1 VIRERWLR
9 LLIGIGFFAGVIV
22 VARHFSEEQAFVRL
36 ARQANPWWFL
46 VAFLLQVGT
55 YSTQGEIWRRVGGAD
70 GHHLSAWGAYKL
82 ALMKLFVDQALPSGG
97 FSGSLIVGRVLD
109 HHAFRRATIFAA
121 AVINTTSFFFAYVI
135 SLGVAL
141 TVLFLS
147 GLATPLMIILSSV
160 FMAFSAAVA
169 IGLLILTGR
178 DAAARLG
185 GVGRFFLVRS
195 SLNATRDADVG
206 IVHNPRIQAEATL
219 FQFMTFLLDGL
230 TLWALVRS
238 LGVAVSPG
246 HAFASFMIA
255 NLVRTAGVVPG
266 GLGTFE
272 ATAVLMLRMEDI
284 SVAAALSATV
294 LFRVIT
300 FLLPMAPGLWF
311 SRHLL
316 RHRPAHQPVPHRS
329 RA

>member
-9 LLIGIGFFAGVIV
+9 LVIGIGFFAGVIV

-36 ARQANPWWFL
+36 ARQSNPYWFL
-46 VAFLLQVGT
+46 VALLLQVGT
-55 YSTQGEIWRRVGGAD
+55 YSTQGEIWRKVGEAA
-70 GHHLSAWGAYKL
+70 GHRLSAWSVYKL
-82 ALMKLFVDQALPSGG
+82 SLMKLFVDQALPSGG

-121 AVINTTSFFFAYVI
+121 AVINTTSFFFAYVL
-135 SLGVAL
+135 SLGIAL

-147 GLATPLMIILSSV
+147 GRATPLMIILSSV
-160 FMAFSAAVA
+160 FMIFSATVA
-169 IGLLILTGR
+169 LGMLKLAGK
-178 DAAARLG
+178 DAAAKLG

-195 SLNATRDADVG
+195 SLNATRDADLN
-206 IVHNPRIQAEATL
+206 IVHSPRLQAEATL

-238 LGVAVSPG
+238 LGVAVSPE

-255 NLVRTAGVVPG
+255 NLVRTAGIVPG

-284 SVAAALSATV
+284 SVAAALSATI

-316 RHRPAHQPVPHRS
+316 RHTPAHQPRS
-329 RA
+329 A

>member
-1 VIRERWLR
+1 M
-9 LLIGIGFFAGVIV
+9 
-22 VARHFSEEQAFVRL
+22 RL
-36 ARQANPWWFL
+36 ARQANPYWFL
-46 VAFLLQVGT
+46 MALLLQVGT
-55 YSTQGEIWRRVGGAD
+55 YSTQGAIWRKVGD
-70 GHHLSAWGAYKL
+70 VDHHHLSAWSAYKL
-82 ALMKLFVDQALPSGG
+82 ALMKLFVDQSLPSAG

-109 HHAFRRATIFAA
+109 HHAFRHATIFAA

-135 SLGVAL
+135 SLAVAL
-141 TVLFLS
+141 AILFLS
-147 GLATPLMIILSSV
+147 GLATPLMIILSLL
-160 FMAFSAAVA
+160 FMVFSAVLA
-169 IGLLILTGR
+169 IGLLMLTGK

-206 IVHNPRIQAEATL
+206 IVRNPRIQAEATL

-255 NLVRTAGVVPG
+255 NLVRTAGIVPG

-284 SVAAALSATV
+284 SVAAALSATI

-300 FLLPMAPGLWF
+300 FVLPMAPGLWF

-316 RHRPAHQPVPHRS
+316 RHTATHQPRS
-329 RA
+329 A

>member
-1 VIRERWLR
+1 MV
-9 LLIGIGFFAGVIV
+9 
-22 VARHFSEEQAFVRL
+22 
-36 ARQANPWWFL
+36 
-46 VAFLLQVGT
+46 
-55 YSTQGEIWRRVGGAD
+55 
-70 GHHLSAWGAYKL
+70 
-82 ALMKLFVDQALPSGG
+82 
-97 FSGSLIVGRVLD
+97 
-109 HHAFRRATIFAA
+109 
-121 AVINTTSFFFAYVI
+121 
-135 SLGVAL
+135 
-141 TVLFLS
+141 
-147 GLATPLMIILSSV
+147 
-160 FMAFSAAVA
+160 FSAVLA
-169 IGLLILTGR
+169 IGLLMLTGK

-206 IVHNPRIQAEATL
+206 IVRNPRIQAEATL

-255 NLVRTAGVVPG
+255 NLVRTAGIVPG

-284 SVAAALSATV
+284 SVAAALSATI

-300 FLLPMAPGLWF
+300 FVLPMAPGLWF

-316 RHRPAHQPVPHRS
+316 RHTATHQPRS
-329 RA
+329 A